1 MSEAVINGIFPTPV
15 YISELDR
22 KLTSLELKFV
32 EKNKKIFTKNA
43 GNITSANNYILNE
56 KPFKKL
62 KKELDLKV
70 KDYFQKVISPKN
82 NIEPYIT
89 QSWLNYTEKNQY
101 HHKHSHSNSIIS
113 GVFYIN
119 CNKSLD
125 KITFFNESHK
135 TIKPEV
141 KDFNL
146 FNSESWWFSVT
157 TGNIFLF
164 PSSLTHMV
172 ETKQGE
178 NTRISLSFNVFVK
191 GTIGNNKN
199 LTELIL

>member
-32 EKNKKIFTKNA
+32 EKNKKIFTKNV

>member
-113 GVFYIN
+113 GVF
-119 CNKSLD
+119 
-125 KITFFNESHK
+125 
-135 TIKPEV
+135 
-141 KDFNL
+141 
-146 FNSESWWFSVT
+146 
-157 TGNIFLF
+157 
-164 PSSLTHMV
+164 
-172 ETKQGE
+172 
-178 NTRISLSFNVFVK
+178 
-191 GTIGNNKN
+191 
-199 LTELIL
+199 